1 MARKPQGG
9 EGMAVTEEAAE
20 PTESAIWNQMQEQGI
35 EFVFAQFV
43 DMYARP
49 SAKLVP
55 VGTREA
61 FETLL
66 TEGAGF
72 AGFAAGEI
80 GQLPSDPDIAA
91 IPDLAS
97 YTPVPWQP
105 NLARFACDVTVEGE
119 KWPYDPRTILRRML
133 AKARTKGF
141 EFRMGMELEY
151 FLVQQRDDGSIEIA
165 DPKDTL
171 EKPCY
176 DMLGLTRRYDFLTTV
191 SQYCNQL
198 GWGNY
203 ANDHEDANGQFEQNF
218 TFTDALASCDR
229 AIFFRYMVHALAEQN
244 GMIATFMPKPF
255 SHLTGNGCHFHMSLW
270 DGETNLF
277 LDEADPRGLGLSEL
291 SYHFIGGLKKHARA
305 YSAVTAPTV
314 NSYKRLKLGTTTS
327 GATWSPVWISYGYN
341 NRTQMLRI
349 PGPGRIED
357 RTIDGSCN
365 PYLAAAAVLAAGLDG
380 IENGLDAGEP
390 NADNLY
396 AITHDELRARGLET
410 LPANLLDATE
420 ELERDEVLRDAL
432 GRGRDEDYVDY
443 FIRVKRDEWHR
454 YHEQVTPWEIREYLT
469 RF

>member
-1 MARKPQGG
+1 MAWSADSAWKDMQGRG
-9 EGMAVTEEAAE
+9 V
-20 PTESAIWNQMQEQGI
+20 

-55 VGTREA
+55 VGSREA
-61 FETLL
+61 FDGLL
-66 TEGAGF
+66 EDGAGF

-80 GQLPSDPDIAA
+80 GQVPSDPDIAA
-91 IPDLAS
+91 IPDTDS

-119 KWPYDPRTILRRML
+119 PWPYCPRTILKRML
-133 AKARTKGF
+133 AKAEEKGF
-141 EFRMGMELEY
+141 EFKMGLELEY
-151 FLVQQRDDGSIEIA
+151 FLVQQDEDGSIRIA
-165 DPKDTL
+165 DPYDTL

-176 DMLGLTRRYDFLTTV
+176 DMAGLTRRYDFLTTV
-191 SQYCNQL
+191 SKYCNGL

-218 TFTDALASCDR
+218 TYDDALVSCDR
-229 AIFFRYMVHALAEQN
+229 AIFFRYMVHTLAEQN

-255 SHLTGNGCHFHMSLW
+255 SDLTGNGCHFHMSLW
-270 DGETNLF
+270 DGDRNLF
-277 LDEADPRGLGLSEL
+277 LDESDPRGLGLSEVA
-291 SYHFIGGLKKHARA
+291 YNFIGGLKAHARA
-305 YSAVTAPTV
+305 TSALTAPTV
-314 NSYKRLKLGTTTS
+314 NSYKRLKVGTTAS

-380 IENGLDAGEP
+380 IEKKLDAGEP
-390 NADNLY
+390 NSENLY
-396 AITHDELRARGLET
+396 SIPYDELRARGLET
-410 LPANLLDATE
+410 LPTNLLMATT
-420 ELERDEVLRDAL
+420 ELAQDEVLRAGL
-432 GRGRDEDYVDY
+432 GAGRDEDYVDY
-443 FIRVKRDEWHR
+443 FIQVKLDEWSR

>member
-1 MARKPQGG
+1 
-9 EGMAVTEEAAE
+9 MAVLETT
-20 PTESAIWNQMQEQGI
+20 PPESAMPSADAVWKQMQERGT

-55 VGTREA
+55 VRSRDDFDGI
-61 FETLL
+61 L

-91 IPDLAS
+91 IPDLSS
-97 YTPVPWQP
+97 YTPVPWQQ

-119 KWPYDPRTILRRML
+119 EWPYDPRTILRRML
-133 AKARTKGF
+133 ARAKTKGF
-141 EFRMGMELEY
+141 ELKMGLELEY
-151 FLVQQRDDGSIEIA
+151 FLIRQREDGSIEIA
-165 DPKDTL
+165 DANDTL

-191 SQYCNQL
+191 SRYCNEL

-218 TFTDALASCDR
+218 TYTNALGSCDR
-229 AIFFRYMVHALAEQN
+229 AIFFRYMVHVLAEQN

-270 DGETNLF
+270 DGDTNLF
-277 LDEADPRGLGLSEL
+277 LDEADPRGLGLSETA
-291 SYHFIGGLKKHARA
+291 YHFIGGLKKHARA
-305 YSAVTAPTV
+305 TSALTAPTV
-314 NSYKRLKLGTTTS
+314 NSYKRLKVGTTTS

-365 PYLAAAAVLAAGLDG
+365 PYLAATAVLAAGLDG

-390 NADNLY
+390 NAGNLY
-396 AITHDELRARGLET
+396 SFPYDELKARGLET
-410 LPANLLDATE
+410 LPTNLLEATQ
-420 ELERDEVLRDAL
+420 ELERDDVLRDAL
-432 GRGRDEDYVDY
+432 GPARDEDYIDY
-443 FIRVKRDEWHR
+443 FIRVKRDEWSR
-454 YHEQVTPWEIREYLT
+454 YHEQVTPWEVREYLT

>member
-1 MARKPQGG
+1 
-9 EGMAVTEEAAE
+9 MAVLETT
-20 PTESAIWNQMQEQGI
+20 PPESAMPSADAVWKQMQERGT

-55 VGTREA
+55 VRSRDDFDGI
-61 FETLL
+61 L

-91 IPDLAS
+91 IPDLSS
-97 YTPVPWQP
+97 YTPVPWQQ

-119 KWPYDPRTILRRML
+119 EWPYDPRTILRRML
-133 AKARTKGF
+133 ARAKTKGF
-141 EFRMGMELEY
+141 ELKMGLELEY
-151 FLVQQRDDGSIEIA
+151 FLIRQREDGSIEIA
-165 DPKDTL
+165 DANDTL

-191 SQYCNQL
+191 SRYCNEL
-198 GWGNY
+198 GWGDY

-218 TFTDALASCDR
+218 TYTNALGSCDR
-229 AIFFRYMVHALAEQN
+229 AIFFRYMVHVLAEQN

-270 DGETNLF
+270 DGDTNLF
-277 LDEADPRGLGLSEL
+277 LDEADPRGLGLSETA
-291 SYHFIGGLKKHARA
+291 YHFIGGLKKHARA
-305 YSAVTAPTV
+305 TSALTAPTV
-314 NSYKRLKLGTTTS
+314 NSYKRLKVGTTTS

-365 PYLAAAAVLAAGLDG
+365 PYLAATAVLAAGLDG

-390 NADNLY
+390 NAGNLY
-396 AITHDELRARGLET
+396 SFPYDELKARGLET
-410 LPANLLDATE
+410 LPTNLLEATQ
-420 ELERDEVLRDAL
+420 ELERDDVLRDAL
-432 GRGRDEDYVDY
+432 GPARDEDYIDY
-443 FIRVKRDEWHR
+443 FIRVKRDEWSR
-454 YHEQVTPWEIREYLT
+454 YHEQVTPWEVREYLT